1 MPVTPEE
8 VDGLLS
14 EAESPVT
21 AAEVEGIL
29 EQGEVERDERVQGL
43 LAFQPEDVDPQR
55 RASILDLARKTRIP
69 ANIVEQR
76 FPEFE
81 ASWKASQ
88 RDPRRWRRDNPELE
102 RMLLDNPEA
111 AEVITRDEKVPWL
124 VRRLRLGA
132 IERERGEKMWKLA
145 AEDWPA
151 LAAEAGPGVEERDV
165 VAEVFEK
172 RFGAAFAK
180 RRAEAGAETREVQ
193 LLRDQQALQAQGL
206 RGLERA
212 RVGWM
217 AFKAGQDQ
225 QRYARLGFS
234 LLSKTLASAD
244 TWADEKELV
253 DIEARL
259 LPRDYGSGE
268 WEQALLV
275 EPAQMAASQIEV
287 LRGGGAGALVGVG
300 IGALVSLATR
310 GRERGVALRAGAKLG
325 ARFGARLGATGASFV
340 LEAGS
345 SFPEFRREKTDDGQ
359 NISAEEAAGAA
370 LLYGAAAAGIEG
382 LSFGATEEGAKAALK
397 GLMKQAGGREL
408 LRRVAKAWVQKSASE
423 GLEEFLQTAAQDV
436 TGYLARTKSAG
447 AIQTADPISTLE
459 EGINAAR
466 VAATSAAMI
475 GAAGP
480 AVTLAS
486 ASRRQRSA
494 ELAGQQVAQIAAL
507 SETPAAKAAPEALA
521 EAVAS
526 ATESAG
532 ERVESLHVDAQA
544 LVTLFQDA
552 NVDVDRGAVEL
563 LGDSGPAKVREAIAS
578 GERVEVPISVYMER
592 WGTTEAGRAML
603 EHTTTRQDRE
613 TVAELRARRA
623 LPEQVAEDADRLVQE
638 WEAAGAPSPASD
650 AEARLVDAVGRQL
663 AATGVYTPEEAGR
676 ATSLVRAFLRT
687 QADRFGVSADE
698 LFREYTITVE
708 RALEP
713 SPPSAVGAA
722 VSSQELQVSPSV
734 VVDPL
739 LLEAEPAPVATEAV
753 PFDIELPPEPGARGD
768 VRAAFAAL
776 PSEAKER
783 ELVTDR
789 ITGLLNRRGFEALKE
804 DPTRQVLAEWE
815 LEGGKWLN
823 DTHGHAALDG
833 ALRTMAWA
841 LQSQGIKDGAKL
853 GGSIRAWVRNPDQ
866 AGRIARRMQ
875 KALGNSLRVTV
886 GSAVKG
892 KTLDATLEAAGG
904 RHADVKRREIRRG
917 RLAQRG
923 ERPKTLSPEGE
934 QKLVEQLRGPAT
946 VETPLPESLREAAG
960 QVEDPFAAVHEDA
973 VAGEPTGLLTADGW
987 ARVREVAPKAFVASA
1002 DMRGLRA
1009 MNDAFGKPAT
1019 DQILLSFSK
1028 VIATVGGR
1036 EMDSAHP
1043 HGDEFFAQ
1051 AATEGQLKD
1060 LFSDLE
1066 KAANRLVFHME
1077 RPDGSVILQVGVPFA
1092 YGIGQTEDQADRVA
1106 LPEAKSQQG
1115 DVPAPR
1121 VLSREEA
1128 DAELDRLEASGA
1140 YELRRLVQ
1148 DPAQARTGGEAQ
1160 APGLTADPDLRPSA
1174 QSIADARAY
1183 VDSLRDPEKKAEAA
1197 TWLEW
1202 ALSENPADRPAPPI
1216 RAELELALGAVGV
1229 VDPVS
1234 GFRFDELGQ
1243 SLERPLPGARRGA
1256 GEQPAAL
1263 REFQERQRPSWDV
1276 GPFRYQNGDG
1286 GRGYV
1291 QRVRKGAE
1299 QLFRVVL
1306 QERADLSTFMHESA
1320 HIFMDILGDL
1330 AERPDAPEQVRNDWA
1345 AALEWMGAKDR
1356 ASVTMDHAEK
1366 WAKAFEAYLMGG
1378 DPPSSK
1384 LRAAFLRFK
1393 RWMVRVY
1400 ESIASVGGPID
1411 DKIRGIFDRML
1422 AVDQEVQRARRR
1434 MRILPLWRS
1443 AEDAGM
1449 TAEQW
1454 ADYLR
1459 EQEMA
1464 TSHAERQAELRAA
1477 KEQLR
1482 RQEASW
1488 REEREKLVDAA
1499 LEEFDQRPD
1508 ARTRA
1513 YVYQG
1518 KMDQGRGV
1526 VVDVGRVSLNRES
1539 VEAMVGAEE
1548 AKRLFGSHLVAERG
1562 ESPDAVADL
1571 FGYPTATAMIQALQ
1585 NIPDRQAWAEEQA
1598 DARMEAQNPDL
1609 TADVA
1614 RLREVVEK
1622 GLQGDFTLKWL
1633 LREWRALRAK
1643 TGARGE
1649 PPIAAVQ
1656 RAAAT
1661 IASRRSVGILEPGR
1675 AIIAQGRAAE
1685 KATLAAAR
1693 GDFAQAY
1700 TLQQQRLLN
1709 YFLFKELTQARDER
1723 AAFLGL
1729 AADLRKDK
1737 ARARLGKASPSWR
1750 DAVDQILE
1758 AVELRQPIA
1767 RTEAPASID
1776 QAVADLERYA
1786 VTVGFDAAPLREL
1799 LANPKPWRQL
1809 AVSEMRNVDRALK
1822 VFKTGASKR
1831 NTAIVGTK
1839 SVEREIVQ
1847 QHLIEEARAFLKEKR
1862 PPPSSPAA
1870 RTWWR
1875 RFEDGVVGMDG
1886 ALSSP
1891 EQMILWLGGESVESW
1906 WFQSIMKPLQDAKV
1920 KHSDLLKS
1928 TIKPIIDAMEKV
1940 PPKVRARFWE
1950 RIDGRTIFPDHI
1962 QRPEAPTRRFELLV
1976 IALNAGN
1983 DSNLE
1988 RLTEG
1993 RNISPEQ
2000 VQRAINLLSKEEMDW
2015 VQSVW
2020 DAAESLAP
2028 EAFALEERDT
2038 GIRPPKIQARTVT
2051 TPWGPY
2057 RGGYFPAVYDRNA
2070 DPVGELQAARTVG
2083 EMFDPSYAR
2092 PGTSRSH
2099 MKSRADHYSG
2109 IISLDPSHIYIHL
2122 AQVSHDIAY
2131 REPLRSAANILLDPE
2146 IQAVMKERLG
2156 NERSML
2162 WRKWLQDTGRMRGAQ
2177 LDQSMRSFNEVA
2189 RALRG
2194 NLAQAVLGWSTTVAM
2209 GDFGNLSVAATMVK
2223 PKHWAMGLAE
2233 YLRHPLQADAM
2244 VAQLSGEVRQRRDGL
2259 QREFRIQMRK
2269 LTARGPLQRGP
2280 LAWMID
2286 HSFFFFEAMDRIT
2299 SGPMWLGR
2307 YRQALA
2313 EGKSESV
2320 AIAEADVMLRK
2331 ALPSGSAVDQSAIIR
2346 DPGYW
2351 GISVIF
2357 YGYMNKMYQRY
2368 RDIVQPILEAE
2379 NVKGVAV
2386 ALPRVTGRLM
2396 ALSIAYNVIPELLMG
2411 RGPEEDEEW
2420 SDWFLRKLL
2429 LAPVASLPLPIAP
2442 AIESLV
2448 LGKRPSIR
2456 LAPAFAFF
2464 DELARAAY
2472 KAKDDPLAEQAFL
2485 GIAKAAGI
2493 LFGVPLRPF
2502 TVQGKFAWEVL
2513 TGERDLEG
2521 FGDWLSGVVWGAR
2534 ERQPL
2539 NPVTAI
2545 QQAME

>member
-8 VDGLLS
+8 IDSLLA

-21 AAEVEGIL
+21 AAEVEGVL
-29 EQGEVERDERVQGL
+29 EQGEIERDERVRGL
-43 LAFQPEDVDPQR
+43 LAFQPGGEEPER
-55 RASILDLARKTRIP
+55 RANILELARRTRIP

-81 ASWKASQ
+81 ASWRTSQ
-88 RDPRRWRRDNPELE
+88 LDPRRWRRDNPELE
-102 RMLLDNPEA
+102 AWLLDNPEA
-111 AEVITRDEKVPWL
+111 APVVTRDEKVPAL
-124 VRRLRLGA
+124 LRGLRRLSVFVKGLPLSGRTLESA
-132 IERERGEKMWKLA
+132 ARGEFRPPPKLTGDA
-145 AEDWPA
+145 YEQAM
-151 LAAEAGPGVEERDV
+151 AEASATMRRGDV
-165 VAEVFEK
+165 LLDK
-172 RFGAAFAK
+172 RAL
-180 RRAEAGAETREVQ
+180 EAQSLE
-193 LLRDQQALQAQGL
+193 
-206 RGLERA
+206 GLERA

-217 AFKAGQDQ
+217 AFRSGQDQ
-225 QRYARLGFS
+225 QDYARLGFS
-234 LLSKTLASAD
+234 ILTKTLVGAD
-244 TWADEKELV
+244 AWSDEKELI
-253 DIEARL
+253 DLEARL
-259 LPRDYGSGE
+259 VPRDYGSGE
-268 WEQALLV
+268 WEKALLV
-275 EPAQMAASQIEV
+275 EPAQMAASQVEV
-287 LRGGGAGALVGVG
+287 LKGGGVGALAGAGVG
-300 IGALVSLATR
+300 ALLGLL
-310 GRERGVALRAGAKLG
+310 GRSPAAVRAGAKAG
-325 ARFGARLGATGASFV
+325 ARFGAKAGATSASFV

-345 SFPEFRREKTDDGQ
+345 SFPEFRWEKTDDGQ
-359 NISAEEAAGAA
+359 SISAEEAAGAA
-370 LLYGAAAAGIEG
+370 IIYGAAAAGIEG

-408 LRRVAKAWVQKSASE
+408 LARVAKAWVQKSAAE
-423 GLEEFLQTAAQDV
+423 GLEEFLQTVAQDV

-447 AIQTADPISTLE
+447 AIQTADPVETLA
-459 EGINAAR
+459 EGIDAAR
-466 VAATSAAMI
+466 VAATSAGMM

-480 AVTLAS
+480 VITLAS
-486 ASRRQRSA
+486 ARRKHEA
-494 ELAGQQVAQIAAL
+494 VLLAGQQVEQL
-507 SETPAAKAAPEALA
+507 SQLA
-521 EAVAS
+521 ESASARADPEGVARAVAD
-526 ATESAG
+526 ATGATGES
-532 ERVESLHVDAQA
+532 VTSLHVDAQA

-552 NVDVDRGAVEL
+552 NIDADRGATEL
-563 LGDSGPAKVREAIAS
+563 LGDSGPAKVREALAS
-578 GERVEVPISVYMER
+578 GEKVEVPTSVYMER
-592 WGTTEAGRAML
+592 WGATEAGRAML
-603 EHTTTRQDRE
+603 EHTTTRPDRE
-613 TVAELRARRA
+613 TVAELRGRRA
-623 LPEQVAEDADRLVQE
+623 LPEQVAEDADKLVQE

-650 AEARLVDAVGRQL
+650 AEARLVDAVQEQL

-687 QADRFGVSADE
+687 QAERFGVPADE

-708 RALEP
+708 RVLDPA
-713 SPPSAVGAA
+713 PPAA
-722 VSSQELQVSPSV
+722 PVSSQEAQISASV

-739 LLEAEPAPVATEAV
+739 LLEAEPAPMATEAV

-934 QKLVEQLRGPAT
+934 QKLVEQLRGPPT

-987 ARVREVAPKAFVASA
+987 VRVREVAPKAFVASA

-1009 MNDAFGKPAT
+1009 MNDAFGKSAT
-1019 DQILLSFSK
+1019 DQILLAFSK
-1028 VIATVGGR
+1028 FISLVGGQ

-1043 HGDEFFAQ
+1043 HGDEFLAQ
-1051 AATEGQLKD
+1051 ADSEKELAG
-1060 LFSDLE
+1060 LFSDLQD
-1066 KAANRLVFHME
+1066 AANGVVFHME
-1077 RPDGSVILQVGVPFA
+1077 RPDGSVVLQVGVPFA

-1106 LPEAKSQQG
+1106 LPAAKSEQG

-1121 VLSREEA
+1121 ILSREEA

-1140 YELRRLVQ
+1140 YELRRLVA
-1148 DPAQARTGGEAQ
+1148 DPAQARAPGEAQ
-1160 APGLTADPDLRPSA
+1160 APGLAADPDLRPSE

-1306 QERADLSTFMHESA
+1306 QEKADLSTFMHESA
-1320 HIFMDILGDL
+1320 HIFMDVLGDL
-1330 AERPDAPEQVRNDWA
+1330 AERPDAPERVRNDWA

-1356 ASVTMDHAEK
+1356 ASVTRDHAEK

-1384 LRAAFLRFK
+1384 LRSAFLRFK

-1488 REEREKLVDAA
+1488 QEEREKLVDAA

-1598 DARMEAQNPDL
+1598 DARMEARNPDL

-1809 AVSEMRNVDRALK
+1809 TVSEMRNVDRALK

-1839 SVEREIVQ
+1839 RIEREIVQ
-1847 QHLIEEARAFLKEKR
+1847 QHLIEEARAFLKAKR

-1875 RFEDGVVGMDG
+1875 RFEDGVQGMDG
-1886 ALSSP
+1886 ALLNP
-1891 EQMILWLGGESVESW
+1891 EEMILWLGGDSVESW
-1906 WFQSIMKPLQDAKV
+1906 WHQSIIQPLQDAKA

-1993 RNISPEQ
+1993 RNISPGQ

-2099 MKSRADHYSG
+2099 LKSRAEHYSG
-2109 IISLDPSHIYIHL
+2109 IISLDPSHIYVHL

-2162 WRKWLQDTGRMRGAQ
+2162 WRKWLQDVGRMRGAQ

-2357 YGYMNKMYQRY
+2357 HGYMNKMYQRY

-2379 NVKGVAV
+2379 NVKEVAV

-2545 QQAME
+2545 QQAIE